1 MIKKALE
8 FIKKVVLSFAILYTY
23 NLIAVN
29 FNMVIPINIITVS
42 LIVFFGVPSLIALIL
57 FRIVII

>member
-1 MIKKALE
+1 MKNIIMI
-8 FIKKVVLSFAILYTY
+8 IKRIVMSYLILYGF

-42 LIVFFGVPSLIALIL
+42 TVTILGVPALIGL
-57 FRIVII
+57 ILLRLTLM

>member
-1 MIKKALE
+1 MKNI
-8 FIKKVVLSFAILYTY
+8 IMVVKRIVMSYLILYGF

-42 LIVFFGVPSLIALIL
+42 TVTILGVPALIGL
-57 FRIVII
+57 ILLRLTLM

>member
-1 MIKKALE
+1 MKNI
-8 FIKKVVLSFAILYTY
+8 IMVVKRIVMSYLILYGF

-42 LIVFFGVPSLIALIL
+42 TVTILGVPALIGL
-57 FRIVII
+57 MLLRLTLM